1 MIEEK
6 WAPMQNRT
14 LFRSASI
21 AAVLLLSA
29 CGKPETIVADN
40 APDDMQAQLNAAK
53 PVELPPAM
61 TASKS
66 YRCKDNSL
74 VFVDFFAGDKQAI
87 IHPGKKDATPVTLK
101 ADEAGKPLTADGYTL
116 KGSGAT
122 VQIAQPGKPEQSC
135 KA

>member
-1 MIEEK
+1 
-6 WAPMQNRT
+6 MQNRA
-14 LFRSASI
+14 LFRSASV

-29 CGKPETIVADN
+29 CGQPETITADE
-40 APDDMQAQLNAAK
+40 APDDMKAALNAAK

-87 IHPGKKDATPVTLK
+87 IHPGKKDATPITLK
-101 ADEAGKPLTADGYTL
+101 ADEAGQPLTADGYTV

-122 VQIAQPGKPEQSC
+122 IQYAAPGKAEQSC

>member
-1 MIEEK
+1 
-6 WAPMQNRT
+6 MQNRI
-14 LFRSASI
+14 LLRSASI

-29 CGKPETIVADN
+29 CGQPETITADE
-40 APDDMQAQLNAAK
+40 APDDMKEQLNAAK

-66 YRCKDNSL
+66 YRCKDNSI
-74 VFVDFFAGDKQAI
+74 VYVDFFAGDKQAI

-101 ADEAGKPLTADGYTL
+101 ADEAGQPLTADGYTL

-122 VQIAQPGKPEQSC
+122 IQFTAPGKPEQSC